1 MPTVEERTSTSLT
14 GRQTLAGAAV
24 ILLTCVWV
32 VSLPLLVLGLVT
44 EYGPSDTGLGWDS
57 TTVALITGYAV
68 VSGLLVGSSARW
80 IARMLGRTPP
90 SMWLIAPIVGV
101 LALIAPFAA
110 GWVGEQMW
118 QRDQQAIAAA
128 CTAEDVAHVALMG
141 QYGFEFAPAQGD
153 PSGTC
158 AGWIMVAGEDPDA
171 VMATLWTRL
180 ASDGWTTSDDDPLDR
195 TWTRDGVVL
204 RVHHIQS
211 SDGTT
216 GIGIDAVG

>member
-1 MPTVEERTSTSLT
+1 MRASTGQLYVPERMVPGSYRLTV
-14 GRQTLAGAAV
+14 
-24 ILLTCVWV
+24 
-32 VSLPLLVLGLVT
+32 
-44 EYGPSDTGLGWDS
+44 
-57 TTVALITGYAV
+57 
-68 VSGLLVGSSARW
+68 
-80 IARMLGRTPP
+80 
-90 SMWLIAPIVGV
+90 
-101 LALIAPFAA
+101 
-110 GWVGEQMW
+110 
-118 QRDQQAIAAA
+118 
-128 CTAEDVAHVALMG
+128 TAEDVAHVALMG